1 MAKDRDVPRPRAFPP
16 RGMVL
21 VPLQNITILMSQ
33 GPRPAAERP
42 QNFCLSPT
50 LNPVAACTW
59 IGSSTRRWSRK
70 SSIPTSYAPMSGPRR
85 VGYHGPKTQRDPSGT
100 LRAAPFAMT
109 SRCGLAL
116 VQSPAFIS
124 ELHYAHNS
132 DSADARAVCSGV
144 PPARAGHPP
153 SPPWCQCDRWAN

>member
-1 MAKDRDVPRPRAFPP
+1 MRDALELRCTGIFANVPTRNRDCRLWSKNRA
-16 RGMVL
+16 
-21 VPLQNITILMSQ
+21 
-33 GPRPAAERP
+33 
-42 QNFCLSPT
+42 
-50 LNPVAACTW
+50 VAACTW
-59 IGSSTRRWSRK
+59 IGSSTRRWSHK

-100 LRAAPFAMT
+100 FKVTGRPVRDD

-132 DSADARAVCSGV
+132 DSADARALCSGV